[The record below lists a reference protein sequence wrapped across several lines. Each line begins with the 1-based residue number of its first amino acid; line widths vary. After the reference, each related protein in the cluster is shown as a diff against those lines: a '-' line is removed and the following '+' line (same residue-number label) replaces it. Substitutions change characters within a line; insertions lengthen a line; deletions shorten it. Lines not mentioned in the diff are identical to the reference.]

1 LSKNKSTATY
11 NLSKL
16 QIKSRSQLLTI
27 WLVLSNS
34 YWLNICSVCLMK
46 KIRKEF
52 LNIKFRYP

>member
-1 LSKNKSTATY
+1 LSKNRSTATY

-34 YWLNICSVCLMK
+34 Y
-46 KIRKEF
+46 
-52 LNIKFRYP
+52 